1 MSNELFMG
9 GTRLYARDQAD
20 LQKIAA
26 DTEYTR
32 QRTRNEAADAAANA
46 QLNPLREQLL
56 RGQAEHQG
64 TMAELNRAQTSHQGV
79 LSDLS
84 RAQATHQGALT
95 DLNKAQ
101 ASEVLSRI
109 AREDQVAATI
119 ARAVGGKKSSTFYPT
134 FDDEGNPMPPVDDTA
149 TGIADL
155 ADLGQK
161 VMAAG
166 DLTKGEKLVR
176 LAADLEQ
183 KKAATRVSEASE
195 VVRKT
200 NAEVKKLEFMR
211 QVFSGVT
218 DPASHAR
225 ALLLLQGNSLTAD
238 EKVPEGLRTYDP
250 KMISQF
256 LAGSKTALDKKRGEI
271 LAFNAGS
278 ADQARK
284 AAQNTREYL
293 AELAK
298 RRTDAYVERAGAIAK
313 AGDEKSVPL
322 PSSAEVKL
330 MRQELAEEGIEFED
344 DDGEALMELAEQ
356 AKIITTRNP
365 AVSRKEAITRVV
377 GEAQKRGDLTPG
389 QKNLIL
395 PDKKAKYKQS
405 EGTVAMPL
413 PLPASRAEL
422 VVGNYYRG
430 PDGRV
435 EKWTGSGGEPVSKRV
450 PKPGK

>member
-20 LQKIAA
+20 LQKLAA

-84 RAQATHQGALT
+84 RAQIDHQGALS
-95 DLNKAQ
+95 DYSRAR
-101 ASEVLSRI
+101 ASEVLSRVS
-109 AREDQVAATI
+109 REDRVAATV
-119 ARAVGGKKSSTFYPT
+119 AAALGKKKAAAFPQ
-134 FDDEGNPMPPVDDTA
+134 FDDEGNPMPPVDDGT
-149 TGIADL
+149 TSITDL
-155 ADLGQK
+155 AGLGQTYIE
-161 VMAAG
+161 AG
-166 DLTKGEKLVR
+166 DLPKGEKLIR
-176 LAADLEQ
+176 LAADLE
-183 KKAATRVSEASE
+183 KSKAATRASEASE

-218 DPASHAR
+218 DQASHAR

-238 EKVPEGLRTYDP
+238 EQVPKGLQTYDP

-256 LAGSKTALDKKRGEI
+256 LAGSKTALDKKRADI

-284 AAQNTREYL
+284 AAQTTREYL
-293 AELAK
+293 AGLAK
-298 RRTDAYVERAGAIAK
+298 ERTTAYVERAGAITK
-313 AGDEKSVPL
+313 TGDEKSVPA
-322 PSSAEVKL
+322 PNGAEIKL
-330 MRQELAEEGIEFED
+330 MRQELAEEDIEFDED
-344 DDGEALMELAEQ
+344 DPAAVAELAEQ
-356 AKIITTRNP
+356 AKILYTRNP
-365 AVSRKEAITRVV
+365 SVSRAAAAATVIGDAK
-377 GEAQKRGDLTPG
+377 KRGDLVSG
-389 QKNLIL
+389 EKRWYA
-395 PDKKAKYKQS
+395 PDKKAKYNQS

-422 VVGNYYRG
+422 VPGNYYRG

-450 PKPGK
+450 AKPGK

>member
-1 MSNELFMG
+1 MSNELFG
-9 GTRLYARDQAD
+9 TAAGTRLYARDQAD

-32 QRTRNEAADAAANA
+32 QRTRNEAAEATANA

-64 TMAELNRAQTSHQGV
+64 TMAELNRAQTGHQAV

-84 RAQATHQGALT
+84 RAQATHQGTLA
-95 DLNKAQ
+95 DLNRTQAAEILRKAN
-101 ASEVLSRI
+101 
-109 AREDQVAATI
+109 REDQIAATI
-119 ARAVGGKKSSTFYPT
+119 AAAVGGKKKASPFPE
-134 FDDEGNPMPPVDDTA
+134 FDDEGNPMPPVEGEA
-149 TGIADL
+149 TGITDL
-155 ADLGQK
+155 AELGQQ

-166 DLTKGEKLVR
+166 DLKKGQDLIK
-176 LAADLEQ
+176 LAADLKQ
-183 KKAATRVSEASE
+183 KEAATRASKASE

-238 EKVPEGLRTYDP
+238 EQVPKGLQTYDP

-256 LAGSKTALDKKRGEI
+256 LAGSQTALNKKRGEI
-271 LAFNAGS
+271 LAFNAAS
-278 ADQARK
+278 ADDARD
-284 AAQNTREYL
+284 AAQKTRDYL

-298 RRTDAYVERAGAIAK
+298 RRTDAYVERAGHIAK
-313 AGDEKSVPL
+313 TGDEKSVPL
-322 PSSAEVKL
+322 PTSAEVKL
-330 MRQELAEEGIEFED
+330 MRQELGEEFED
-344 DDGEALMELAEQ
+344 EDDEAVMELAEQ

-365 AVSRKEAITRVV
+365 SVSRKEAITRVV
-377 GEAQKRGDLTPG
+377 GEAEKRGDLVRGKKSVIPFVG
-389 QKNLIL
+389 S
-395 PDKKAKYKQS
+395 KAKYNQT

-422 VVGNYYRG
+422 VPGNYYRG

-450 PKPGK
+450 TKPGK

>member
-20 LQKIAA
+20 LQKLAA

-84 RAQATHQGALT
+84 RAQIDHQGALS
-95 DLNKAQ
+95 DYSRAR
-101 ASEVLSRI
+101 ASEVLSRVS
-109 AREDQVAATI
+109 REDRVAATV
-119 ARAVGGKKSSTFYPT
+119 AAALGKKKAAAFPQ
-134 FDDEGNPMPPVDDTA
+134 FDDEGNPMPPVDDGT
-149 TGIADL
+149 TGVTDL
-155 ADLGQK
+155 AELGQR
-161 VMAAG
+161 VIAAG
-166 DLTKGEKLVR
+166 DLPKGEKLIR
-176 LAADLEQ
+176 LAADLE
-183 KKAATRVSEASE
+183 KSKAATRASEASE

-238 EKVPEGLRTYDP
+238 EQVPKGLQTYDP

-256 LAGSKTALDKKRGEI
+256 LAGSKTALDKKRADI

-284 AAQNTREYL
+284 AAQTTREYL
-293 AELAK
+293 AGLAK
-298 RRTDAYVERAGAIAK
+298 ERTAAYVERAGAIAK
-313 AGDEKSVPL
+313 TGDEKSVPA
-322 PSSAEVKL
+322 PNSAEIKL
-330 MRQELAEEGIEFED
+330 MRQELAEEGIEFDED
-344 DDGEALMELAEQ
+344 DPAAVAELAEQ
-356 AKIITTRNP
+356 AKILYTRNP
-365 AVSRKEAITRVV
+365 SASRKSAMATVIND
-377 GEAQKRGDLTPG
+377 AKKKGDLVPG
-389 QKNLIL
+389 KSSII
-395 PDKKAKYKQS
+395 PFVGSKAKYTQN

-413 PLPASRAEL
+413 PIPTDPAGL
-422 VVGNYYRG
+422 VEGNYYRSSKG
-430 PDGRV
+430 VVKQYKDGNFV
-435 EKWTGSGGEPVSKRV
+435 DVSKRV
-450 PKPGK
+450 PKGK